1 MASMAIIFILLAI
14 LAGGMLPVQ
23 GVVNSQLGR
32 ALDDVVLATLISFI
46 VGSVTLLIVFL
57 YRNNWSAGGGS
68 LQGLRDVP
76 PILYIGGIL
85 GAIYVTA
92 VAALLPKIGVAN
104 TMIAVILGQV
114 LLSLLLDHIGVLGIE
129 VRALSWSRLL
139 GASLVVSGLV
149 LVVKY

>member
-1 MASMAIIFILLAI
+1 MAIIFILLAI

-92 VAALLPKIGVAN
+92 VAALIPKIGVAN

-139 GASLVVSGLV
+139 GAGLVVSGLV

>member
-1 MASMAIIFILLAI
+1 MASMAIFFILLAI

-32 ALDDVVLATLISFI
+32 ALDNVVLATLISFI
-46 VGSVTLLIVFL
+46 VGSLTLLVVFL
-57 YRNNWSAGGGS
+57 YRSNLAAGSS
-68 LQGLRDVP
+68 LQGLWKVP

-92 VAALLPKIGVAN
+92 VAALIPKIGVAN

-114 LLSLLLDHIGVLGIE
+114 LLSLLLDHFGVLGIE
-129 VRALSWSRLL
+129 VREVSWSRIL
-139 GASLVVSGLV
+139 GASLVVFGLV
-149 LVVKY
+149 LVVNN